1 MLMSYFIVVLLLWLF
16 IVVVA
21 VTVSILVIVIIVV
34 VLVKRI
40 VLKRVE
46 TKKCK
51 FDILIIITINVTYI
65 GIYNGILPQDNKDSN
80 ESNSEL

>member
-1 MLMSYFIVVLLLWLF
+1 MLIGYFMIVFLLCF
-16 IVVVA
+16 FVVVVA
-21 VTVSILVIVIIVV
+21 VIVSILVIVIIVV